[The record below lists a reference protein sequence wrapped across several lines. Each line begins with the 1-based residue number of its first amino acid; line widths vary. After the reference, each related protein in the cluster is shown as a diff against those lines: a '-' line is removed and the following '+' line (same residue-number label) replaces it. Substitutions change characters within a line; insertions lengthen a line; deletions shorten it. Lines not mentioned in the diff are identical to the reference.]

1 MKIFDDVLL
10 LDAAMFGVTKMRK
23 LIAIQ
28 LVVLW
33 LMALGAAI
41 AQDKIAIQVINT
53 ADAARKVHVV
63 DVICGN
69 NVVFQDR
76 LEPSQIATV
85 RICIDA
91 SGYGSIITTLVG
103 GCASAVITHIDNLV
117 AGVDVNL

>member
-10 LDAAMFGVTKMRK
+10 LNVDIFEVTSMRK

-28 LVVLW
+28 LVVLS

-91 SGYGSIITTLVG
+91 SGHGSIITTLVG

>member
-10 LDAAMFGVTKMRK
+10 LNVDIFEVTSMRN

-91 SGYGSIITTLVG
+91 SGHGSIITTLVG

>member
-10 LDAAMFGVTKMRK
+10 LDGEMFGVTKMRK

-85 RICIDA
+85 RSCIDT
-91 SGYGSIITTLVG
+91 SGHGSIITTLVG

>member
-1 MKIFDDVLL
+1 MKIFDDMLL
-10 LDAAMFGVTKMRK
+10 LNVEIFEVTSMRK

-91 SGYGSIITTLVG
+91 SGHGSIITTLVG

>member
-10 LDAAMFGVTKMRK
+10 LNVDIFEVTSMRK

-91 SGYGSIITTLVG
+91 SGHGSIITTLVG